1 MLGDFSTAPFHPP
14 RPRQARGRR
23 QCPFPAEET
32 GRAFSKRPHVMVP
45 GSQAPRAPC
54 NPHVKPAP
62 SGNLQMRE
70 RDPQTVL
77 VPDTVAKGVAKGA
90 AM

>member
-1 MLGDFSTAPFHPP
+1 MISLQHLSTPQDHARPEAAASALFLQRRPDVPSVSTPTPWYLDARHLGHPV
-14 RPRQARGRR
+14 
-23 QCPFPAEET
+23 T
-32 GRAFSKRPHVMVP
+32 
-45 GSQAPRAPC
+45 
-54 NPHVKPAP
+54 PHVKPAP

-77 VPDTVAKGVAKGA
+77 VPDTVAKGAAKGA